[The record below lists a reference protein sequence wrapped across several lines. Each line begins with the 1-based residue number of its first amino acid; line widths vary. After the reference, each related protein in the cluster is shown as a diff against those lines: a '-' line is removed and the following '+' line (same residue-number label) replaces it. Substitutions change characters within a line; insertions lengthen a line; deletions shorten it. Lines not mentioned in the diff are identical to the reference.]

1 MIMKGLNHIVL
12 VSKDAT
18 LPEYFGVYGGKI
30 LRTPNIDE
38 LAAKGTIFNRH
49 YTAAPSTAMAFAA
62 MFTGK
67 FSYEM
72 GYTNYQEVEKYAGR
86 TLFDELEDRGYEN
99 HILWSHNYI
108 KMAERYSK
116 CYGKNTVHHD
126 TMSFNLSC
134 GINTEHSSKFREYD
148 SELMESVVVK
158 ILKEVDSIDYKNK
171 PIFLWI
177 HMPHC
182 MLGGISYGSDME
194 YFDKLIGELR
204 NRFGDD
210 NFFITADHGHMNGVK
225 GKYAYGFDVYE
236 KAIRIPLVAPLI
248 SGQKTIDFPTS
259 NIQLSEI
266 ILNHSVT
273 KLPYVLSD
281 TAYCAQPHRKLAII
295 KDDFCYIYNRRGKK
309 EELYN
314 ILIDPT
320 ENINLVDGFFRKDPD
335 RKRITDIRQVVLSQ
349 DWENVSKIFNDLR
362 SIKDSIWKTGVL
374 KEELRLLFSYYYKR
388 MKFGL
393 LTCLFKS
400 KKLK

>member
-1 MIMKGLNHIVL
+1 MNMNKLKHIVL

-18 LPEYFGVYGGKI
+18 LPEYYGPYGGK
-30 LRTPNIDE
+30 LLKTPNIDE
-38 LAAKGTIFNRH
+38 LAAKGTVFNRH

-72 GYTNYQEVEKYAGR
+72 GYTNYQEVEKYSGR
-86 TLFDELEDRGYEN
+86 TLFDELEERGYEN

-116 CYGKNTVHHD
+116 CYGKNTIHHD
-126 TMSFNLSC
+126 AMKFNLSC
-134 GINTEHSSKFREYD
+134 GINTEHTSAFRKYD
-148 SELMESVVVK
+148 NALMESVVGDL
-158 ILKEVDSIDYKNK
+158 LKEIDTIDYSHK

-182 MLGGISYGSDME
+182 MLGGISYGSDIE
-194 YFDKLIGELR
+194 YYDKLIGELR
-204 NRFGDD
+204 KRFGDD
-210 NFFITADHGHMNGVK
+210 NFFITADHGHMNGAK
-225 GKYAYGFDVYE
+225 GKFAYGFDVYE
-236 KAIRIPLVAPLI
+236 SAIRIPLIAPLI
-248 SGQKTIDFPTS
+248 NGQKTIDYPTS

-266 ILNHSVT
+266 ILNHTVS

-314 ILIDPT
+314 IVIDPS
-320 ENINLVDGFFRKDPD
+320 EDINLVEGYFRKDPD
-335 RKRITDIRQVVLSQ
+335 RKRITDIRHVVLYPE
-349 DWENVSKIFNDLR
+349 WEQVPYILKEMR
-362 SIKDSIWKTGVL
+362 TIKDTIWKTGVF
-374 KEELRLLFSYYYKR
+374 KEELRLLFSYYYNR
-388 MKFGL
+388 VKFGL
-393 LTCLFKS
+393 LTSLFKL
-400 KKLK
+400 KKL